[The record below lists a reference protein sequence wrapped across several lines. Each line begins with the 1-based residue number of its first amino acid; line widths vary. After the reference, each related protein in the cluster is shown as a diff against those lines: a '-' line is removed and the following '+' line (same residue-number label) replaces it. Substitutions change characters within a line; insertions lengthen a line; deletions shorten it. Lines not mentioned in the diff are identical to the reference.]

1 MAEEEET
8 VPTPVG
14 AASAHDG
21 QAALEASLG
30 QALQDA
36 REQSLAS
43 REILVALGRESGGP
57 EQILDTIV
65 DRAVPLCRADVAQLY
80 LLDGDAFR
88 LSRISG
94 EVPEEFRRYTK
105 DHPLQRSRASLL
117 GRVALDRRTQQID
130 DVLADPEY
138 GRQDLQRLAGF
149 RTLLSAPMLLG
160 DEVVG
165 VLSVWR
171 AKVAPFSERDVS
183 VLDEF
188 AAQAAIALRQVDLMK
203 SLEAR
208 GTELASKVEQLE
220 ALREVGDA
228 VSSSLDP
235 DAVLNSIVSNA
246 VRLTGTDGG
255 SIMEYDE
262 RTDAFVVRA
271 AAGSGQDL
279 LDQLR
284 EITIRRDATLVGRAA
299 TERRPLEVPDLSQV
313 SLDPHQ
319 DALYRDGWR
328 SMLAIPMLRGDLIV
342 GVVVIRRRTVGSFPE
357 DMVELL
363 QTLAAQSSVALVNAR
378 LFRELE
384 TKSAELE
391 VASHHKS
398 EFLASMSHELRT
410 PLNAVIGFSEVL
422 IDRMFGELNE
432 RQDEYV
438 HDIWNSGKHLLELLN
453 EILDLS
459 KVEAGQMV
467 LEPSTFRVEHALEY
481 TVSLTRERAA
491 EHGISVSVEIGDDV
505 DTIDAD
511 ELRFKQVLLN
521 LLSNA
526 VKFTPDGGSVEVRA
540 ERVEDE
546 LAVTVSDT
554 GVGVPPED
562 RERIFESFQ
571 QGGRGVAREEGTGL
585 GLTLTRRIV
594 ELFDGRLWL
603 ESEVGVGS
611 TFGFAVP
618 LRSRAAVGPDPE
630 APESARQTVLLVDD
644 DRASLDLMAAY
655 LESSDLRLERAT
667 DGVEGLRLTRELRPA
682 AVVLDIRLPR
692 LDGWQVLDSLR
703 EDPETADI
711 PIVVASVVDERAR
724 GLALGA
730 SAYLRKPLSRDDL
743 LAALAGVGVGGHEGD
758 PVESP

>member
-1 MAEEEET
+1 MAEEES

-14 AASAHDG
+14 AASAHNG
-21 QAALEASLG
+21 QAALETDLR

-36 REQSLAS
+36 QEQSLAS
-43 REILVALGRESGGP
+43 REILAALGRESGGP
-57 EQILDTIV
+57 ERILDTIV

-80 LLDGDAFR
+80 LLDGDTFR

-94 EVPEEFRRYTK
+94 EVPDEFRRYTK

-171 AKVAPFSERDVS
+171 AKVAPFSERDMS

-313 SLDPHQ
+313 PLDPHQ

-363 QTLAAQSSVALVNAR
+363 QTLATQSSVALVNAR

-459 KVEAGQMV
+459 KVEAGQMI
-467 LEPSTFRVEHALEY
+467 LEPSTFRVQHAIEY
-481 TVSLTRERAA
+481 TVSLTRERATQ
-491 EHGISVSVEIGDDV
+491 HGISVSVKIGDDV

-540 ERVEDE
+540 ERVDDE

-594 ELFDGRLWL
+594 ELFGGRLWL
-603 ESEVGVGS
+603 ESGVGVGS

-618 LRSRAAVGPDPE
+618 LRSGAAVGAEPE

-655 LESSDLRLERAT
+655 LASSDLRLERAA

-692 LDGWQVLDSLR
+692 LDGWQVLHSLR
-703 EDPETADI
+703 EDPQTADI

-743 LAALAGVGVGGHEGD
+743 LAALAGVGVGGHEDD
-758 PVESP
+758 PVQAP